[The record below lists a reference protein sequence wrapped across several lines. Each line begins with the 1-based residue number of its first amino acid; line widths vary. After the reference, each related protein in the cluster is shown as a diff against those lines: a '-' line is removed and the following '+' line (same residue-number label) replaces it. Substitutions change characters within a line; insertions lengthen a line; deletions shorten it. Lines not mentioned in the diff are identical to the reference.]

1 MLTILAGALLLLS
14 IWIVVP
20 PPRPWL
26 LPLAI
31 GAPEFSPLLFGASV
45 LTLLLTFR
53 RFGSRKIAAV
63 LALAA
68 AAVSAIPYSN
78 LAGTVRSFDRE
89 LGRSFPPAG
98 RAQPFITKQLLLG
111 IDTSDDIRI
120 IRDVRFAAPEGLPLA
135 LDIYRP
141 VKEGSFPVIVQVHG
155 GAWQRGSRS
164 DNETFARYFA
174 SRGFVVFSVEYRL
187 APRWPWPAA
196 IDDVREAL
204 TWVTAQAAA
213 FEGDPQRIALVGRS
227 AGAHLAL
234 LAAYSG
240 APVKAVVNFYGPTD
254 LAKGWRELPSPD
266 PIEVRKVLETFLG
279 GTPET
284 QPSKYREASPV
295 TYASGASPASLHIY
309 GRRDHVVLP
318 KFGRDLHTKLRAA
331 GAKSYYLELPWAE
344 HAFDELPSGLGGQV
358 SLYYVDRFLS
368 AALSP
373 GGIR

>member
-1 MLTILAGALLLLS
+1 MLIIPAATLLLLS
-14 IWIVVP
+14 IWIVAP
-20 PPRPWL
+20 PVRPWL

-31 GAPEFSPLLFGASV
+31 GAPELSPLLFMASV
-45 LTLLLTFR
+45 LILLLTFR
-53 RFGSRKIAAV
+53 RFGSNKIAAV
-63 LALAA
+63 IALAA
-68 AAVSAIPYSN
+68 VAISAIPYSK
-78 LAGTVRSFDRE
+78 LSRTIREFDRE
-89 LGRSFPPAG
+89 LGRAFPAAG
-98 RAQPFITKQLLLG
+98 RTHPFILKEVVLG

-141 VKEGSFPVIVQVHG
+141 VREGSFPVIVQVHG

-164 DNETFARYFA
+164 DRDTFARYFA
-174 SRGFVVFSVEYRL
+174 GRGFVVFSVEYRL
-187 APRWPWPAA
+187 APRWPWPTAL
-196 IDDVREAL
+196 DDVREAL
-204 TWVTAQAAA
+204 TWVAAQAHS
-213 FEGDPQRIALVGRS
+213 FEGDPARIALVGRS

-234 LAAYSG
+234 LAAYTG

-254 LAKGWRELPSPD
+254 LAKGWRELPKPD

-279 GTPET
+279 GTPDL
-284 QPSKYREASPV
+284 QPQKYRDASPV
-295 TYASGASPASLHIY
+295 TYVSGASPVSLHIY

-318 KFGRDLHTKLRAA
+318 QFGRDLHTKLRAA

-358 SLYYVDRFLS
+358 SLHYVDRFLS